1 MIEVPKYVG
10 REFRPFDW
18 YGWIMALIGC
28 IVMYFLIRD
37 TTFDWTRKIIY
48 SGLTVL
54 IFLDYVWRVAYGRVY
69 KMVYYDTL
77 LHTMYKVSVGD
88 DIYYICSDTEE
99 ELDLYMEVNY
109 PSLDYKIE
117 EELSVESYIKKEHF
131 Q

>member
-1 MIEVPKYVG
+1 MIEVPKYIG

-28 IVMYFLIRD
+28 AVMYLLIQD

-48 SGLTVL
+48 FGVTILL
-54 IFLDYVWRVAYGRVY
+54 FLDYVWRVAYGRVY

-77 LHTMYKVSVGD
+77 LYTMYKVSVGD

-117 EELSVESYIKKEHF
+117 EELLVESYIKKEHF